1 MALIDKLRFQ
11 SVLSRGGV
19 HEAQATEFADVL
31 QDTFDDQ
38 LGRVA
43 RTDDLVILREQL
55 RADNADREARHNQQM
70 LAWVGLMLALYVG
83 VTAVAVAILLAVLT

>member
-19 HEAQATEFADVL
+19 HEAHAAEFADVF

-38 LGRVA
+38 LGRMA

>member
-11 SVLSRGGV
+11 SALSRGGV
-19 HEAQATEFADVL
+19 HEAQAAEFADVP

-55 RADNADREARHNQQM
+55 RADNAEREARHNQQM
-70 LAWVGLMLALYVG
+70 LLWVGLMLALYIG
-83 VTAVAVAILLAVLT
+83 VTTVAVAILLAALT